1 MADLSIYL
9 DYGRWYCLW
18 SCLRRWCYFKGTV
31 RGSSVCPETMDWDFL
46 KWILWEGRGAEVH
59 RKIVENM
66 AKGRGE
72 KLVFKSRAELEAWLS
87 SLKKE
92 G

>member
-1 MADLSIYL
+1 
-9 DYGRWYCLW
+9 
-18 SCLRRWCYFKGTV
+18 
-31 RGSSVCPETMDWDFL
+31 MDWDFL
-46 KWILWEGRGAEVH
+46 KWILWDGRGAEVH
-59 RKIVENM
+59 RKNVENM

-92 G
+92 R